1 MHSKL
6 ILTAILLFSFFC
18 SEAQEIYSISGIV
31 KDASGETLPAATIFL
46 DGSEKK
52 TYTNDKGEFMLGKL
66 SPGTYQLTAHFVGY
80 KASKKNVIIQ
90 DKSANVNLTMEVAEN
105 SLKEVVI
112 TNSKSRNKY
121 IQLFLKSFLGDTEN
135 GKSCFIV
142 NPEIIRF
149 SEQMMYVTAK
159 TKDFLEI
166 ENRNLGYRIKYLLRD
181 FKFNRSTLIASYTG
195 ECIFESLKGTADEM
209 NIWNKNREQA
219 YYGSLMH
226 YLRSIYANTVHKE
239 GFYFY
244 AIKDAK
250 KETQQIDTRRLNA
263 QSVAKP
269 TDSNFVEIEFSEPLY
284 VLYDFQKDQSSATTL
299 IDEERI
305 TKALNERT
313 GSIMELYLKK
323 ATIDAKGSIVD
334 YRSFLIKGYWGERRI
349 GDQLPF
355 EYVPDEEKL

>member
-1 MHSKL
+1 MYSKVVL
-6 ILTAILLFSFFC
+6 VAILLFSFFY

-52 TYTNDKGEFMLGKL
+52 TYTNDKGEFILGKL
-66 SPGTYQLTAHFVGY
+66 SPGTYELTAHFVGY
-80 KASKKNVIIQ
+80 KASRKNVIIK
-90 DKSANVNLTMEVAEN
+90 DKSVVVNLTMEVAEH

-121 IQLFLKSFLGDTEN
+121 IELFLKSFLGDTEN
-135 GKSCFIV
+135 GKSCYIV

-149 SEQMMYVTAK
+149 SEQLMHVTAK
-159 TKDFLEI
+159 TSDFLEI

-195 ECIFESLKGTADEM
+195 ECIFENLKGTTDEM
-209 NIWNKNREQA
+209 NIWNKNRREA

-226 YLRSIYANTVHKE
+226 YLRSIYANTADKE
-239 GFYFY
+239 GFHSY
-244 AIKDAK
+244 AIKNAK
-250 KETQQIDTRRLNA
+250 KETQQIDTRQL
-263 QSVAKP
+263 SVQNIAKP
-269 TDSNFVEIEFSEPLY
+269 IDSNFLEMEFSEPLY
-284 VLYDFQKDQSSATTL
+284 VFYDFHKDQSSAGTL
-299 IDEERI
+299 TDEERI
-305 TKALNERT
+305 TKAFNEKT

-355 EYVPDEEKL
+355 EYVPDEGK